1 MNQQNIVEVTDMMLS
16 FLEKV
21 IQHALKIEGADDRAE
36 VSIVLTDD
44 EHIRNLNKK
53 HRGIDNPTD
62 VLSFPMIDNF
72 NEEMPY
78 EGEIPLG
85 DIVISLERVE
95 EQRKD
100 YGHSFERELAYL
112 AVHGLLHLLGYD
124 HINDDD
130 QREMRARE
138 EEILS
143 GLKITR

>member
-21 IQHALKIEGADDRAE
+21 IQHALKIEGTDDRAE

-53 HRGIDNPTD
+53 YRGIDSPTD

-78 EGEIPLG
+78 QDEIPLG

-124 HINDDD
+124 HMNDDD